1 MSKASKKP
9 SQTPPAPPTTT
20 RKPLSLIVASVA
32 VLGLGIAALVFMQS
46 NDEQP
51 AQPVQAAS
59 ASPAP
64 AAPATPAAAPQSPA
78 TLPPDAYIK
87 PHTQKEYPPLNMPGY
102 PLGRSPEVI
111 TAAYKFAAEHPEVL
125 TFVPCFCGCERGGH
139 KGNED
144 CFVKKRADN
153 GDVIEWEEHGME
165 CNVCLDVAQQ
175 AMQMHASGA
184 SVRDIRKAVEAKW
197 SGQFPGHTHT
207 PEPPQ

>member
-1 MSKASKKP
+1 M
-9 SQTPPAPPTTT
+9 
-20 RKPLSLIVASVA
+20 VASVA

-46 NDEQP
+46 DSEQP
-51 AQPVQAAS
+51 APPVQAAS
-59 ASPAP
+59 AAPTAP
-64 AAPATPAAAPQSPA
+64 AAPATSAASQAPA

-87 PHTQKEYPPLNMPGY
+87 PHTQKEYPPLQMPGY
-102 PLGRSPEVI
+102 ALGRSPEVI

-144 CFVKKRADN
+144 CFVKQRADN
-153 GDVIEWEEHGME
+153 GDVIAWEEHGME
-165 CNVCLDVAQQ
+165 CNVCIDVAQQ

-197 SGQFPGHTHT
+197 SGQFPSHTHT
-207 PEPPQ
+207 PEPPK